1 MCSHTYVD
9 ITWSAFVG
17 FYCFYVFCKYLIV
30 RTDLRT
36 YSKILFSFVCKY
48 KHNIR
53 TYSKP
58 YVHMMRFAKFL
69 QENFVCIDDCEL
81 NRPDPSL
88 TILNTSEHASPIKY
102 FPLFEL
108 NQSIYL
114 LFYLMRT

>member
-1 MCSHTYVD
+1 MDKIY
-9 ITWSAFVG
+9 FVS
-17 FYCFYVFCKYLIV
+17 CV
-30 RTDLRT
+30 RTVPWVTVWQLECGNPTR
-36 YSKILFSFVCKY
+36 KILFSFVCKY

-81 NRPDPSL
+81 NRPDPLL